1 MPGTTLCQVYR
12 MLILCVELK
21 GQRVGDV
28 IHVFGLEV
36 SEKGKSRA
44 HISPTIPAPTK
55 RKHKETIGYL

>member
-1 MPGTTLCQVYR
+1 

-28 IHVFGLEV
+28 IFDLEV

-44 HISPTIPAPTK
+44 HISPTIPALTK